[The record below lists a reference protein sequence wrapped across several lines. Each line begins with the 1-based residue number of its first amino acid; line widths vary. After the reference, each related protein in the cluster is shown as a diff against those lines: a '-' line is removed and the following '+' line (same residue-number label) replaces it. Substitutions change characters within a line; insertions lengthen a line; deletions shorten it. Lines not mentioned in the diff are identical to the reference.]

1 MAKGH
6 LLPCEVPFFFFF
18 LSVKLLISALFFP
31 VKIEFNSH
39 DEE

>member
-18 LSVKLLISALFFP
+18 SVKLLISALFFP